1 MSGRRQDGNSGSA
14 GPRAFVL
21 PVAWI
26 AVLLVCYWLAADWRT
41 VPALLAQAVATL
53 H

>member
-1 MSGRRQDGNSGSA
+1 MTGRRQDGQSGSA
-14 GPRAFVL
+14 GRRAFVL

-26 AVLLVCYWLAADWRT
+26 VALLACYWLAVDWRT